1 VAAFAWPRTQAN
13 HIRSQQQ
20 RQRGWKLYSFH
31 APRSSALAT
40 ATSARPTSSASKS
53 RSSLPMLA
61 HPNFARERCS
71 LHAPDRTLR
80 RCCCTSDPWR
90 AMPPIRMNL
99 VFGSDGC
106 LCSRAIARLWG
117 RANRRATLVVLTPP
131 RNASGGCAIIPQ
143 FRVGAALPEEAGLA
157 RWRPIVREMAI
168 L

>member
-1 VAAFAWPRTQAN
+1 VAAFAWPRTHAN

-31 APRSSALAT
+31 APRSSALAR

-80 RCCCTSDPWR
+80 RCCCTSGPWR

-99 VFGSDGC
+99 VFGSDRC
-106 LCSRAIARLWG
+106 FVPTCH
-117 RANRRATLVVLTPP
+117 
-131 RNASGGCAIIPQ
+131 CAI
-143 FRVGAALPEEAGLA
+143 VGLG
-157 RWRPIVREMAI
+157 
-168 L
+168 